1 MAKITRIKASD
12 GPSRKEEADEPAIT
26 RKKVVVKDKKAE
38 KNKRKEMRAKEKAVS
53 ENIGSDSKGVKSDVK
68 KVDKTSGSDRGDSA
82 KSGKKV
88 FILFR
93 PFVALGRY
101 LKGAW
106 HELRQVRWPNRKAT
120 WKMVLAVLV
129 YTAIFVLF
137 ISLLD
142 LFFSWLF
149 NLILNK

>member
-12 GPSRKEEADEPAIT
+12 TPSKKEAVDEPAIT
-26 RKKVVVKDKKAE
+26 RKKVVVKDKKTEKAKRKDKKVAE
-38 KNKRKEMRAKEKAVS
+38 KKVTTKKSSEK
-53 ENIGSDSKGVKSDVK
+53 KP
-68 KVDKTSGSDRGDSA
+68 
-82 KSGKKV
+82 

-93 PFVALGRY
+93 PFVYLGRY
-101 LKGAW
+101 IRDSW
-106 HELRQVRWPNRKAT
+106 RELRQVRWPNRKAT

-129 YTAIFVLF
+129 YTAIFVIF

-142 LFFSWLF
+142 LFFTWLS